1 MTATLQTQGAL
12 MKEAYG
18 RRAARLPNRH
28 AAMIGSKRIT
38 NRNPDVYGP
47 PRGRSEEGARWQTK

>member
-18 RRAARLPNRH
+18 RRAARLPNRN
-28 AAMIGSKRIT
+28 AAMTGSNRIT
-38 NRNPDVYGP
+38 NRNP
-47 PRGRSEEGARWQTK
+47 